1 MKINIYGNGAEIVIG
16 KLSEKQ
22 TDKIFP
28 LLSKKDD
35 GIDEAEFET
44 IMEKNSSTKFSVICF
59 ENPTCIYIK
68 FTRSF
73 LVKLIL
79 IN

>member
-35 GIDEAEFET
+35 GICLLYTSPSPRDFG
-44 IMEKNSSTKFSVICF
+44 
-59 ENPTCIYIK
+59 
-68 FTRSF
+68 
-73 LVKLIL
+73 
-79 IN
+79 